1 MGKSVAGVTTVA
13 DLAGALTVRAEE
25 ASIITELRAGSEDAY
40 AWLVSH
46 YHKPVYS
53 LVYRILNDPN
63 DAADTT
69 QEVFLKVF
77 RGIKRF
83 NGDASLK
90 TWIYRIAIHEASNQ
104 RRWWFRHKRKECSME
119 TEQESFADGGSMTLE
134 DTLIDAHESP
144 FELCSHEEV
153 RAKVAAELKQVPE
166 PYQTTLVLRDIEGL
180 SYEEIA
186 QVLDISLGTV
196 KSRLIRGRE
205 ALRKRLTPYVQQNG
219 TELGLNA
226 IDLKNVSLKDSQ
238 QKEAKVKDNSGQRLA
253 AKAVEVETGL

>member
-1 MGKSVAGVTTVA
+1 MGKVVAGVTTVA

-25 ASIITELRAGSEDAY
+25 ASIVSELRAGSEDAY
-40 AWLVSH
+40 AWLINH
-46 YHKPVYS
+46 YHQPVYN
-53 LVYRILNDPN
+53 LVYRILNDPA

-83 NGDASLK
+83 HGDASLK

-104 RRWWFRHKRKECSME
+104 RRWWFRHKRRECSME
-119 TEQESFADGGSMTLE
+119 TEAESFADGGRMTLE
-134 DTLIDAHESP
+134 ETLVDAHESA
-144 FELCSHEEV
+144 FEMCAHEEV
-153 RAKVAAELKQVPE
+153 RAKVEAELKQVQE
-166 PYQTTLVLRDIEGL
+166 PYRTTLVLRDIEGL

-219 TELGLNA
+219 AELGLQTHE
-226 IDLKNVSLKDSQ
+226 LKESR
-238 QKEAKVKDNSGQRLA
+238 QKEAKVEDNSGRRPA